1 MSISHIAQFG
11 GRIREEEK
19 IVIIRREDND
29 KREFAPLDNELHRT
43 HSSEKIIWNL
53 TMKPYQTGRRACAAW
68 ITTNLGFKNDDIK
81 LLLLWAPG
89 FFRSQLETVLPTV

>member
-29 KREFAPLDNELHRT
+29 KRESAPLV
-43 HSSEKIIWNL
+43 IWGNVL
-53 TMKPYQTGRRACAAW
+53 S
-68 ITTNLGFKNDDIK
+68 DDVI
-81 LLLLWAPG
+81 
-89 FFRSQLETVLPTV
+89 